1 MTKAN
6 KKSKILNVTS
16 SDHVTS
22 EITVNE
28 MFHDQ
33 SDNELMS
40 QAEYDAMIDNEPDV
54 TDQELSS
61 EAMFKEEVEE
71 GKDLH
76 QDLVVLPDIASIDLG
91 SMKTKSARI
100 RYLRALGYTRS
111 AVAEHL
117 GIRYQHV
124 FNVEK
129 MEPKRAAR
137 EDFPEMVILRTDV
150 VSGDQG
156 LDNPTTLTDL
166 GLVG

>member
-1 MTKAN
+1 MTKRTKVSKELPGSYESYN
-6 KKSKILNVTS
+6 GNGGLVIDQTKK
-16 SDHVTS
+16 D
-22 EITVNE
+22 
-28 MFHDQ
+28 D
-33 SDNELMS
+33 ELMS
-40 QAEYDAMIDNEPDV
+40 QAEYDAMIDAEDPDV
-54 TDQELSS
+54 D
-61 EAMFKEEVEE
+61 EVGEVFVEPE

-76 QDLVVLPDIASIDLG
+76 QDLVELPDIASIDLG

-137 EDFPEMVILRTDV
+137 EDFPEMVVLRTDV

-156 LDNPTTLTDL
+156 LDNPTTLNDL